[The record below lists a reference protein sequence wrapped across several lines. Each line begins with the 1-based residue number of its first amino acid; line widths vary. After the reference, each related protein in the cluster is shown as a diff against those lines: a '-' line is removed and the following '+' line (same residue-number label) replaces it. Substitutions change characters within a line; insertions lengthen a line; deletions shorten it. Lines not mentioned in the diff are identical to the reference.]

1 MAAYFGQPYFDILV
15 AVCALILAWEWGQ
28 LCATRP
34 AAVMILG
41 GSLLGAVVA
50 VAMERPILALGILA
64 AGFITVATV
73 AGVTRGPTST
83 TPDAADV
90 PRRHIWLAIGTL
102 YIGIPLIALVW
113 LRANPDM
120 GRGTI
125 FWLFA
130 VVWASDT
137 GAYAFGRL
145 IGGPRMAPSI
155 SPKKTWAGLL
165 GGIACAGAASA
176 ATIAAFGR
184 SDLVLFST
192 LGAMMGGVAQGG
204 DLFESWVKRRF
215 RVKDASNIIPGH
227 GGLLDR
233 VDGLMAVAFAWAVI
247 DMATRNGI
255 LT

>member
-34 AAVMILG
+34 AAIVTLG
-41 GSLLGAVVA
+41 VSLLAAVLAVALTGPFLALGVLAVGFVA
-50 VAMERPILALGILA
+50 VAM
-64 AGFITVATV
+64 V
-73 AGVTRGPTST
+73 AGVARAPALT
-83 TPDAADV
+83 TTEADHV
-90 PRRHIWLAIGTL
+90 PRRHIWLAVGTL
-102 YIGIPLIALVW
+102 YMGIPLIALIW
-113 LRANPDM
+113 LRANPDL
-120 GRGTI
+120 GRDTV

-137 GAYAFGRL
+137 GAYVFGRL
-145 IGGPRMAPSI
+145 IGGPRMAPTI

-165 GGIACAGAASA
+165 GGVACAGAASA
-176 ATIAAFGR
+176 ATIAALGR
-184 SDLVLFST
+184 NDLVLFGA
-192 LGAMMGGVAQGG
+192 LGAIMGAVAQGG

-215 RVKDASNIIPGH
+215 QVKDASNIIPGH

-233 VDGLMAVAFAWAVI
+233 VDGLMAAAVAWAVI
-247 DMATRNGI
+247 DLAARNGI